1 MCPNSPIVLSRSFGY
16 HCNVRSDDLQI
27 RRLAP
32 ADAALFREIRLEGL
46 RNNPEAFGNTF
57 EAESAR
63 PLILFSERL
72 RDSEMLG
79 AFEGS
84 EIVGIAGLLVGKG
97 PKETHKGTLVGM
109 YVRQEARNRGVGRR
123 LVEAVID
130 RARQQVELIQLAVVS
145 DNESAR
151 RLYDRLGFVQYGV
164 EKKSLKQD
172 GRYYDEIL
180 MAKDLTQ
187 DVG

>member
-1 MCPNSPIVLSRSFGY
+1 MR
-16 HCNVRSDDLQI
+16 DDVQI
-27 RRLAP
+27 RRLEP
-32 ADAALFREIRLEGL
+32 GDAALFREIRLEAL
-46 RNNPEAFGNTF
+46 RKNPEAFGNTL

-63 PLILFSERL
+63 ALSLFSERL

-84 EIVGIAGLLVGKG
+84 EIVGIAGLLVGTG
-97 PKETHKGTLVGM
+97 PKETHKGTLVSM
-109 YVRQEARNRGVGRR
+109 YVRQEARSRGVGHR

-130 RARQQVELIQLAVVS
+130 RARQRVELIQLAVVS

-172 GRYYDEIL
+172 GHYYDEIL
-180 MAKDLTQ
+180 MAKELTQ